1 MIRWPRLRLVA
12 IAAASLVVALFT
24 LFQLARAVFA
34 GVIWGRG
41 GDVTLAAQ
49 PVLFGM
55 TFAALTFGT
64 IVALGGL
71 WLAWLG
77 ERAFWRSRPS
87 ALRPGIDDPE
97 KRSGPVA
104 GKVPSPLPSPASGT
118 GGRSVEE

>member
-1 MIRWPRLRLVA
+1 VRRWRRLRLVA
-12 IAAASLVVALFT
+12 IAAVSVALALSA
-24 LFQLARAVFA
+24 LFQLTRAVFA

-49 PVLFGM
+49 PGLFGV
-55 TFAALTFGT
+55 TFAALTIGT

-77 ERAFWRSRPS
+77 ERSFERNLPS
-87 ALRPGIDDPE
+87 ALRPGIDNPD

-104 GKVPSPLPSPASGT
+104 GKVPLAPPLSRKRERG
-118 GGRSVEE
+118 

>member
-1 MIRWPRLRLVA
+1 VA
-12 IAAASLVVALFT
+12 IAAASLAFALLA

-34 GVIWGRG
+34 GVISGRG
-41 GDVTLAAQ
+41 GDVTLAGQ
-49 PVLFGM
+49 PVLFGL

-77 ERAFWRSRPS
+77 ERSFWRSRPS
-87 ALRPGIDDPE
+87 ALRPGLDDHE

-104 GKVPSPLPSPASGT
+104 GKESLTPTLSRKRERG
-118 GGRSVEE
+118 